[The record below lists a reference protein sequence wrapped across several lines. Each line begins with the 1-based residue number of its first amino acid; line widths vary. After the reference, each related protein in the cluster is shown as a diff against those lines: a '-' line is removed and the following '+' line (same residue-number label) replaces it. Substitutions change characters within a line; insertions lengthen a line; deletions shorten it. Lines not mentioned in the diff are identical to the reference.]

1 MEHRWI
7 PVSPKREIFMYYNV
21 LSRISHTHTHT
32 HMYVCIY
39 IYIYI
44 YIYIH
49 TYINIKSSKFRMLGF
64 QISLATGTLSVC
76 DYVRGN
82 SVCVLVCVCKF
93 SYRQSIYTF
102 SYSQSIN
109 LHVCVCDCVCVCVC
123 VCDKHT
129 HTHTSTIA
137 EIAQWEGASL
147 WRAVPPCFL
156 WHANA
161 ARNSQKSEIYIYN
174 IYMRQKYT
182 YVCIHTHTNTHFR
195 FLFCLDTGL
204 LPRGWNLSS

>member
-1 MEHRWI
+1 MH
-7 PVSPKREIFMYYNV
+7 
-21 LSRISHTHTHT
+21 
-32 HMYVCIY
+32 

-109 LHVCVCDCVCVCVC
+109 LQVCVCDCVCVCVC

-137 EIAQWEGASL
+137 EIAQWEVASL

-182 YVCIHTHTNTHFR
+182 YVCIHTHTQTHTSDFFFAWIR
-195 FLFCLDTGL
+195 AFC
-204 LPRGWNLSS
+204 RGAEI